1 MYWFAFVLIV
11 LITCIV
17 FLNFIIAEAS
27 ASYENVQEKLDAY
40 ILSEKASLIEEAELM
55 LFDSCKNRER
65 FPKYI
70 IIREMED

>member
-1 MYWFAFVLIV
+1 M
-11 LITCIV
+11 

-27 ASYENVQEKLDAY
+27 YSYENVSEKLEAY
-40 ILSEKASLIEEAELM
+40 ILSEKAALIEEAEMM
-55 LFDSCKNRER
+55 LFENCKNKDN

>member
-1 MYWFAFVLIV
+1 M
-11 LITCIV
+11 

-27 ASYENVQEKLDAY
+27 YSYENVSEKLDAY

-55 LFDSCKNRER
+55 LFESCKDKQN